1 MSLLT
6 VSGLTQGFAEKTL
19 YEDAN
24 FVLNKEDHMGVTG
37 QNGVGKSTLIKILT
51 GKSSPMKG
59 QSSGKTSSPSATWT
73 STPN

>member
-24 FVLNKEDHMGVTG
+24 FVLNKEDHMGSPAKTG
-37 QNGVGKSTLIKILT
+37 SA
-51 GKSSPMKG
+51 SP
-59 QSSGKTSSPSATWT
+59 P
-73 STPN
+73 

>member
-37 QNGVGKSTLIKILT
+37 QNGVGKSTLIKVLT
-51 GKSSPMKG
+51 GVH
-59 QSSGKTSSPSATWT
+59 
-73 STPN
+73 TPERGNPPR